1 MGNTGSGKH
10 KDVHSS
16 DSTLEFETGKKMFPS
31 GQEAKMVSS
40 GVCLYMLGVDPFIP
54 RFHLQFSILF
64 II

>member
-40 GVCLYMLGVDPFIP
+40 GV
-54 RFHLQFSILF
+54 SIHVGS
-64 II
+64 